1 MKQEFVELLRCPRCW
16 AHLELTTFVETTGGD
31 EIIDGVLRC
40 GCGASYPIVD
50 AIPRVLMGAYSQFP
64 AFVERYRSLLNDIS
78 EETERPTGR
87 FERMQAETL
96 TDIRGCH
103 LIESAGHWVQQEQ
116 PTAVAKAL
124 IDFLDGVELS
134 R

>member
-1 MKQEFVELLRCPRCW
+1 MP
-16 AHLELTTFVETTGGD
+16 
-31 EIIDGVLRC
+31 
-40 GCGASYPIVD
+40 GA
-50 AIPRVLMGAYSQFP
+50 
-64 AFVERYRSLLNDIS
+64 
-78 EETERPTGR
+78 

-116 PTAVAKAL
+116 PTAVAKAY